1 MIAAVI
7 AFLGYTGVMVRID
20 RRLKSRGSGIV
31 AFELAGTAERAEHI
45 MASWGHE
52 GRRDALASLR
62 LDFGYMLTYGTVLA
76 LLVDRVRRRHDHP
89 AALPWL
95 AVPAVAADAVE
106 GMALLKVLQRNNIDA
121 NARRARTAALIKF
134 GILAVGLGYAAT
146 WPCKG
151 NRPG

>member
-20 RRLKSRGSGIV
+20 QRLKSRGSGIV

-45 MASWGHE
+45 MAAWGPD
-52 GRRDALASLR
+52 GRRDAQTSLR

-76 LLVDRVRRRHDHP
+76 LLVDRARRRHDHP

-106 GMALLKVLQRNNIDA
+106 GIALLKVLQRNNIDA

-134 GILAVGLGYAAT
+134 GILAVALGYAAT
-146 WPCKG
+146 G
-151 NRPG
+151 PGKRNHPG

>member
-20 RRLKSRGSGIV
+20 RRLKSRGSGII
-31 AFELAGTAERAEHI
+31 AFELAGTAGRAEHI

-52 GRRDALASLR
+52 GRRDARTSLR
-62 LDFGYMLTYGTVLA
+62 LDFGYMLTYGILLA

-106 GMALLKVLQRNNIDA
+106 GIALLKVLRRNNIDA
-121 NARRARTAALIKF
+121 DARRARTAALIKF

-151 NRPG
+151 NRLG